1 MKKKFVWNDEKNI
14 LLKKERNISFEE
26 IVLAIE
32 SNYLVDI
39 LKNPNE
45 EKYPKQKIFVVNI
58 FDYFY
63 MIPFVENDDEI
74 FLKTIIPSRKLTKK
88 YTNEKK

>member
-45 EKYPKQKIFVVNI
+45 DKYPKQKIFVVNI